1 MSYGIFGGASRP
13 QAPVKHKIF
22 VSYHHHG
29 DQAYYDAFSKAF
41 HDTYNVIY
49 DNSLERSIDSDDVNY
64 VMRRIRENHIT
75 GTSCTIVLVGA
86 ESPKRKYID
95 WEISATLEKGHALIG
110 VRLPTARLTPDN
122 QYVLVPDRLLDNIN
136 SGFAS
141 WLTWDQI
148 TASTAQLGQHIA
160 EAKNRNVSKIN
171 NTRARRV
178 RNG

>member
-1 MSYGIFGGASRP
+1 MSYGILGDDFRP
-13 QAPVKHKIF
+13 LAPVNHKVF

-29 DQAYYDAFSKAF
+29 DQAYYNAFSTAF
-41 HDTYNVIY
+41 HDTYDVIY

-110 VRLPTARLTPDN
+110 VRLPTARLTSDN

-141 WLTWDQI
+141 WLTWEQV
-148 TASTAQLGQHIA
+148 TASTAKLGQYIA
-160 EAKNRNVSKIN
+160 EAKNRSVSLIN

>member
-1 MSYGIFGGASRP
+1 MSYGILGGAFRP
-13 QAPVKHKIF
+13 QAPVKHKVF
-22 VSYHHHG
+22 VSYHHQG
-29 DQAYYDAFSKAF
+29 DQAYYVAFSSAF
-41 HDTYNVIY
+41 HDTYDVIY
-49 DNSLERSIDSDDVNY
+49 DNSLERRIDSDDVNY

-122 QYVLVPDRLLDNIN
+122 KYVLVPDRLLDNIN

-141 WLTWDQI
+141 WLTSEQI
-148 TASTAQLGQHIA
+148 TASTAQLGKYIA
-160 EAKNRNVSKIN
+160 EAKNRSVSLIDN
-171 NTRARRV
+171 NRAKRI

>member
-1 MSYGIFGGASRP
+1 MSYGIFDV
-13 QAPVKHKIF
+13 PVKHKVF

-29 DQAYYDAFSKAF
+29 DQAYYNLFSKLF
-41 HDTYNVIY
+41 HDTYDVIY

-86 ESPKRKYID
+86 ESPTRKYID

-110 VRLPTARLTPDN
+110 VRLPTARLTQDN
-122 QYVLVPDRLLDNIN
+122 KYVVVPDRLLDNIHT
-136 SGFAS
+136 GFAS
-141 WLTWDQI
+141 WFTWEQI
-148 TASTAQLGQHIA
+148 TSSTAQLGQHIQD
-160 EAKNRNVSKIN
+160 AKNRSISLIN
-171 NTRARRV
+171 NTRTRRV

>member
-1 MSYGIFGGASRP
+1 MSYGIFGGAPHP
-13 QAPVKHKIF
+13 QTPMKHKIF

-29 DQAYYDAFSKAF
+29 DQAYYDAFSKTF
-41 HDTYNVIY
+41 HDTYNVIN
-49 DNSLERSIDSDDVNY
+49 DHSLERRIDSDDVDY

-110 VRLPTARLTPDN
+110 VRLPTASLTPDN
-122 QYVLVPDRLLDNIN
+122 QYVLVPGRLLDNIN

-148 TASTAQLGQHIA
+148 TASPAQLGQYIA
-160 EAKNRNVSKIN
+160 EAKNRSVSKID
-171 NTRARRV
+171 NTRERRF